1 MEFESQDVILYLN
14 TDIESSFQGMV
25 SANILVTSRSSFS
38 YMAALL
44 NDGEVWYQP
53 FWHPPLKNWII
64 R

>member
-25 SANILVTSRSSFS
+25 SADILVTSRSSFS

-44 NDGEVWYQP
+44 NDGEVWYQS